1 VVCGPDVRPNP
12 GIWTGPRGIQQ
23 RLTGW
28 VSRTARLRA
37 PATAGYERPSLGRA
51 VETPPLTWRS
61 APELREPPRRYVTCV
76 GGQDWVEIVAP
87 PRHPCD
93 PAGPPSGLSDSKAC
107 GRWSRRGRAVAITG
121 ASKTR
126 YGCSSAV
133 PMAEGPRARDARLR
147 SPAVRP
153 RSTRAAIG
161 AWRRYRCTRQ
171 YRCVT

>member
-1 VVCGPDVRPNP
+1 
-12 GIWTGPRGIQQ
+12 
-23 RLTGW
+23 
-28 VSRTARLRA
+28 LRA
-37 PATAGYERPSLGRA
+37 DSASSCRKVGLSAAYRMRCLTRPAIVNEHLDANPALAQESSSPRPATTS
-51 VETPPLTWRS
+51 
-61 APELREPPRRYVTCV
+61 YVTCA

-121 ASKTR
+121 ASETR

-133 PMAEGPRARDARLR
+133 PMAEGPRAIDARLR

-153 RSTRAAIG
+153 RSTRTAIG
-161 AWRRYRCTRQ
+161 AWRRYRRTRQ